1 MPEIKDSENLL
12 YLRNMGKTTTAHTAD
27 LVLDTI
33 HQDMKKESRRR
44 VTAPQRP
51 RLLTYLKNILADDY
65 PFYIKERQSS
75 MTENFFSIQKTKHIL
90 YCLFNIWRFTNPIF
104 YLFK

>member
-12 YLRNMGKTTTAHTAD
+12 YLRNMGKTTTAQTAD

-51 RLLTYLKNILADDY
+51 RLSTYLKNILADDY
-65 PFYIKERQSS
+65 PLLYQGKAILNDRKFLFHSKNKTYLIL
-75 MTENFFSIQKTKHIL
+75 SIQHMAVHRS
-90 YCLFNIWRFTNPIF
+90 YFLFI
-104 YLFK
+104 